1 MAKIADTTVALWRF
15 APEELEE
22 TGIARAHVVC
32 SYRRFLE
39 PFNGL
44 VDHVADEGAFFF
56 CHCCCGT
63 GLGVLVRYM
72 RIRRGEAYLVQKHS
86 TINYEQVI

>member
-1 MAKIADTTVALWRF
+1 VFGGF
-15 APEELEE
+15 APEELQEAGVAG
-22 TGIARAHVVC
+22 THVV
-32 SYRRFLE
+32 YAHRGFLE
-39 PFNGL
+39 PLDGL

-63 GLGVLVRYM
+63 GLGVLVRYL
-72 RIRRGEAYLVQKHS
+72 RTRRGEAYLVQKHS